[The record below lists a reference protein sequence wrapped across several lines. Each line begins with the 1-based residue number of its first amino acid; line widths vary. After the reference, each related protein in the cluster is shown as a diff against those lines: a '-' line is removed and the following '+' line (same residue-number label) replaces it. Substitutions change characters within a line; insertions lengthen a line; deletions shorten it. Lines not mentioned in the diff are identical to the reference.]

1 MKKSSLLLFT
11 LTICLSLMAFQ
22 CNEDDTPL
30 TQEEEREELSISKKA
45 IEDLVATSVCNET
58 TECEF
63 IAFGSKPCGGP
74 WSYLVY
80 TTSIDTEKLKL
91 WVEDYNKREAEFNSK
106 WGAIS
111 DCGITNPPSSI
122 NCENNVCIPVY

>member
-1 MKKSSLLLFT
+1 MKNSSLLLFI

-22 CNEDDTPL
+22 CDEDDTPL
-30 TQEEEREELSISKKA
+30 TQEEEREQLNISKKA
-45 IEDLVATSVCNET
+45 IEDLVVTSVCNEN
-58 TECEF
+58 TECKS

-74 WSYLVY
+74 WSYLIY

-91 WVEDYNKREAEFNSK
+91 WVEDYNKREAEFNTQ